1 MSTVRPRI
9 SHQSRWLTWL
19 QGQGC
24 SDNYNQSIYSPIS
37 PASIPDDP
45 APPPAVAVPQ
55 PLLADPIPA
64 VYQQGASAQYIY
76 NHAINQPEANVI
88 GNRAGVTLRAGDLL
102 SVIGRGW
109 LNDNVINY
117 YFSMLAG
124 RANQSLGVEVHC
136 FSTFFYPSL
145 TTGHT
150 NPRCWTS
157 GIDIFKKDFVLFPI
171 HDNLHW
177 YLAVFNVRRGT
188 LNVYDSIPS
197 PERKKTV
204 LRRLREH
211 IRDEHRIKRGAPYPY
226 GLDEAPS
233 SVVPTQNNS
242 HDCGVFTCQFAKAI
256 LQAAGFHFCSKDMP
270 VIRRTMIWEIVMSS
284 ISWDHVNP
292 DLMNAG

>member
-1 MSTVRPRI
+1 
-9 SHQSRWLTWL
+9 
-19 QGQGC
+19 
-24 SDNYNQSIYSPIS
+24 
-37 PASIPDDP
+37 
-45 APPPAVAVPQ
+45 VAVPQ

-76 NHAINQPEANVI
+76 NHAISQPEANII
-88 GNRAGVTLRAGDLL
+88 GSRAGVTLRSGDLL
-102 SVIGRGW
+102 SIIGKNW

-117 YFSMLAG
+117 YFSMLASK
-124 RANQSLGVEVHC
+124 ANQSLGVDVHC

-145 TTGHT
+145 ISGHT

-157 GIDIFKKDFVLFPI
+157 GIDIFNKDFVLIPI

-177 YLAVFNVRRGT
+177 YLAVFNVRRRT

-204 LRRLREH
+204 LRLLRNH
-211 IRDEHRIKRGAPYPY
+211 IRDEHRIKRGVPYPY
-226 GLDEAPS
+226 GLDEGPS

-256 LQAAGFHFCSKDMP
+256 LQAAGLHFCSKDMQ
-270 VIRRTMIWEIVMSS
+270 VIRRTMIWEIVTAS